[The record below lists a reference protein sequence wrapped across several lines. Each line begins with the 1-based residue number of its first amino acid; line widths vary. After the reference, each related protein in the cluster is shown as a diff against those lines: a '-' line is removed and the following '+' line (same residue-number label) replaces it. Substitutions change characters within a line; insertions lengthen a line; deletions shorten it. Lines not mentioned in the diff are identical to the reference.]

1 MDEVIIIWS
10 ATSNFGTA
18 RNYLPEIEGL
28 GTLINWEP
36 DTRKPAQFNE
46 LAKRNFALDA
56 ARGLGFTHFV
66 MMDCDEIYDPV
77 EFAHDKEIMGRTKH
91 IDGLVCKLKVYVKK
105 PSLVCEDHTLVPFIH
120 RLTPGLKFELNNRT
134 YPFAYDERGN
144 AHIDPTRRLNIKEG
158 VMMSG
163 ATMHHF
169 SHVRKDINLKMDNS
183 TARRNLTHSTLLED
197 YANAKPGAYSKFYR
211 QHLLEVPNRFGI
223 TF

>member
-1 MDEVIIIWS
+1 MDEVIIVYS
-10 ATSNFGTA
+10 NTSNFGDY
-18 RNYLPEIEGL
+18 RVYVDQLEGL

-56 ARGLGFTHFV
+56 ARALGFTHFV
-66 MMDCDEIYDPV
+66 MMDCDEIYQSS
-77 EFAHDKEIMGRTKH
+77 EFVHDRDIMARTKH
-91 IDGLVCKLKVYVKK
+91 IDGLVCKLKVYVRK
-105 PSLVCEDHTLVPFIH
+105 PTLVCEDHTLVPFIH
-120 RLTPGLKFELNNRT
+120 RLTPKLKFELNNRT
-134 YPFAYDERGN
+134 YPFAYDERGH

-163 ATMHHF
+163 TTMHHF
-169 SHVRKDINLKMDNS
+169 SHVRKNIQLKMDNS

-197 YANAKPGAYSKFYR
+197 YQNAKPGAYSKFYR
-211 QHLLEVPNRFGI
+211 QHLTEVPNRFGI